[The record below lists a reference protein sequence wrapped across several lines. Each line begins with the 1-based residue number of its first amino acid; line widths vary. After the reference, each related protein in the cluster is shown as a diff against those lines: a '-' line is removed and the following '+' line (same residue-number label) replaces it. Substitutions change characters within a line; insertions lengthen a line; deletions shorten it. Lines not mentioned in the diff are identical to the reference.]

1 MRQEEI
7 ATLRSYNLI
16 SSSFWFLIGLGFVA
30 GGLRYGFGAWREP
43 GPGLL
48 PVVFGTLLGVLSL
61 VLLIVSLIAG
71 GKPQKKTFWE
81 MKGSWKT
88 VLAVSLSLVAY
99 MVLFK
104 QLGFILITFLF
115 LFFLLRFIGKK
126 GWLIS
131 ISLALV
137 LSLFCHG
144 LFSLL
149 LGTPLPKGRI
159 YGSTFR
165 TSARV

>member
-1 MRQEEI
+1 M
-7 ATLRSYNLI
+7 RSYNLI

-30 GGLRYGFGAWREP
+30 GGLRYGFGTWREP

-61 VLLIVSLIAG
+61 VLLIVSFIARG
-71 GKPQKKTFWE
+71 EPQKKTFWE
-81 MKGSWKT
+81 RKGSWKT
-88 VLAVSLSLVAY
+88 VLAVSLSLVGY
-99 MVLFK
+99 MVLFN

-131 ISLALV
+131 ISVALV
-137 LSLFCHG
+137 LSFFCHG
-144 LFSLL
+144 IFSLL

-159 YGSTFR
+159 YGTTFR
-165 TSARV
+165 TPARV